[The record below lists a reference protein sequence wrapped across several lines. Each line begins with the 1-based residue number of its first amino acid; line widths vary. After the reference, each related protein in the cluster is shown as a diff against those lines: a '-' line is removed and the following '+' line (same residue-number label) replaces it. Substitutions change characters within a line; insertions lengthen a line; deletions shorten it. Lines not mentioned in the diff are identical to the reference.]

1 MREMMA
7 EVSRASGEEPKV
19 PSYEGGRLPLTTNLS
34 RRVRAIIAEPG
45 RWHALPEPVAE
56 WLRLQRWRS
65 ELPDR
70 DGLLIETFPR
80 EGKEFLVA
88 YCFEGRNAHQTLGM
102 LLTRRMERMG
112 LGPLGFVAS
121 DYIIGVWSLA
131 AARDM
136 DALFDEDM
144 LGEDLET
151 WMADSSLL
159 KRTFRNVAIIAG
171 LIERRQP
178 GLEKTGRQ
186 LTVNSDLIYEVL
198 RQHEPQHI
206 LLRATQADAAGGLLD
221 VRRLA
226 DMLKRVKGRIRHR
239 RLDRV
244 SPLAVPALIE
254 IGRETIDGSSADD
267 ALLAEA
273 EAELVEE
280 AMGGEMQAEM
290 PL

>member
-1 MREMMA
+1 
-7 EVSRASGEEPKV
+7 
-19 PSYEGGRLPLTTNLS
+19 
-34 RRVRAIIAEPG
+34 
-45 RWHALPEPVAE
+45 
-56 WLRLQRWRS
+56 
-65 ELPDR
+65 
-70 DGLLIETFPR
+70 
-80 EGKEFLVA
+80 
-88 YCFEGRNAHQTLGM
+88 
-102 LLTRRMERMG
+102 
-112 LGPLGFVAS
+112 
-121 DYIIGVWSLA
+121 
-131 AARDM
+131 
-136 DALFDEDM
+136 
-144 LGEDLET
+144 
-151 WMADSSLL
+151 
-159 KRTFRNVAIIAG
+159 VAIIAG

-226 DMLKRVKGRIRHR
+226 DMLKRVKGRISHR